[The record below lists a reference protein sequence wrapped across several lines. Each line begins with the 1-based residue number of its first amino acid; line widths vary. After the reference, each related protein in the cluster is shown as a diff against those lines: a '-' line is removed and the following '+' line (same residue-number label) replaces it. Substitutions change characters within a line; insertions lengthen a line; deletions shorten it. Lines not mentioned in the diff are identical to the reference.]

1 MTRALL
7 LDLDG
12 TLADSLPVMRA
23 AYGELCR
30 EMGFEGS
37 DAEFDLLNGPPLLV
51 CAAMLKQRHVLAAAA
66 EDMVRRWFEIIEAR
80 YLSCRPAPGAA
91 ELLETAAA
99 HGWNRCL
106 VTSSSRK
113 LAGAWL
119 RSVGFETLVP
129 LLVAGDEVPRGKPH
143 PDAYLAALALT
154 GAEAGRSLAVEDSP
168 AGATAALAAGIPTR
182 MVGAA
187 ACPPGAAAIAGL
199 AALLPEVSAP

>member
-30 EMGFEGS
+30 EMGFEGT

-51 CAAMLKQRHVLAAAA
+51 CAGMLRERHGLQPAADAIVA
-66 EDMVRRWFEIIEAR
+66 RWFEIIEQR
-80 YLSCRPAPGAA
+80 YLSCRPAPGAGQ
-91 ELLETAAA
+91 LLETAAA
-99 HGWNRCL
+99 RGWSRCL

-119 RSVGFETLVP
+119 RAVGFEQLVP
-129 LLVAGDEVPRGKPH
+129 QMVAGDEVPRGKPF
-143 PDAYLAALALT
+143 PDAYLAALTLT
-154 GAEAGRSLAVEDSP
+154 GGEAARSLAVEDSP
-168 AGATAALAAGIPTR
+168 AGARAALAAGVPTR
-182 MVGAA
+182 MVGGA
-187 ACPPGAAAIAGL
+187 ACPPGAVAVSGL
-199 AALLPEVSAP
+199 EALLPELSP